1 MLKVMTQEQIEIQL
15 KFWEEATTAQLE
27 NLENVLQEI
36 LENPSAENK
45 DLIEDILILCQ
56 DVLTSRYG
64 GEEI

>member
-1 MLKVMTQEQIEIQL
+1 MKVMTQEQIEIQL
-15 KFWEEATTAQLE
+15 KFWEEATNAQLE
-27 NLENVLQEI
+27 NLERVLEEI
-36 LENPSAENK
+36 LENPMAENK